1 MAKSKTSKSKLQKK
15 RSEEEEQEIEV
26 ELEEAGPRSFALLKL
41 YGPVSEEKCEEIIDT
56 MLKYTYTGGDLMQFI
71 ISTHGGLVS
80 EMFAVY
86 DIMRACREE
95 TVITTLGLGKV
106 MSAGVLLLAA
116 GTKGVRQVGANCQI
130 MIHSLRAEQ
139 GGYISTMENDL
150 EHLKE
155 LEERYIKI
163 LSQETNMSKKYIRKL
178 FDKKVDVFLTAEEA
192 VELGIADE
200 II

>member
-1 MAKSKTSKSKLQKK
+1 
-15 RSEEEEQEIEV
+15 
-26 ELEEAGPRSFALLKL
+26 
-41 YGPVSEEKCEEIIDT
+41 
-56 MLKYTYTGGDLMQFI
+56 LKYTYTGGDLMQFI

-86 DIMRACREE
+86 DIMRVCREE

-150 EHLKE
+150 DHLKE